1 MNFSFRQKP
10 IADCRLPI
18 AFRHRRQTG
27 LTVLELVSAL
37 SLFVIILG
45 MLFIAV
51 NGASDIWSH
60 SSTQNKSQQSMRR
73 VMEKLGDDLAC
84 AMGQPMTDTSDKPW
98 FVLDYPSARTNQ
110 CGLYFVKSVS
120 PAEVSGENMRSL
132 ELVAYVLAT
141 ETNVL
146 SRYTAPVSLNT
157 DANTDVG
164 EQLNTFYTSH
174 RPDSTIVS
182 NVLSTLV
189 TTFGVIACTNTPPA
203 RSTNPAGSYDNSPG
217 RTVKLYSLPDFVDIG
232 LAYTN
237 RDDTTKGYTH
247 INYMT
252 RRVTFPAAPASRQP

>member
-1 MNFSFRQKP
+1 MKLSFRQKL
-10 IADCRLPI
+10 ATFDKQ
-18 AFRHRRQTG
+18 RRQAG

-60 SSTQNKSQQSMRR
+60 SGTQNKGQQNIRR
-73 VMEKLGDDLAC
+73 VLEKLGDDLAC

-98 FVLDYPSARTNQ
+98 FVIDYPTARTNQ

-120 PAEVSGENMRSL
+120 PTEVSGANMRSL
-132 ELVAYVLAT
+132 ELVGYVLAT

-157 DANTDVG
+157 EVG
-164 EQLNTFYTSH
+164 EQLKIFHTSH
-174 RPDSTIVS
+174 SPNSSSVS

-189 TTFGVIACTNTPPA
+189 TTFGIVACTNTPPA
-203 RSTNPAGSYDNSPG
+203 RVTNPPGAYDNSPG
-217 RTVKLYSLPDFVDIG
+217 KRVELYSLPDFVDIG
-232 LAYTN
+232 IAYTN
-237 RDDTTKGYTH
+237 RDDTAKGDTH

-252 RRVTFPAAPASRQP
+252 RRVTLPAAPASRQP

>member
-1 MNFSFRQKP
+1 MKSFFRQKP
-10 IADCRLPI
+10 TADCRLPI
-18 AFRHRRQTG
+18 AFRPSRQSG
-27 LTVLELVSAL
+27 LTALELVSAL

-73 VMEKLGDDLAC
+73 VMEKLGDDLVC
-84 AMGQPMTDTSDKPW
+84 AVGQPMADTSEKPW
-98 FVLDYPSARTNQ
+98 FVLDYPSVRPNQ

-120 PAEVSGENMRSL
+120 PAEVSGENLRSL

-157 DANTDVG
+157 DVG
-164 EQLNTFYTSH
+164 EQLNTFHISH
-174 RPDSTIVS
+174 RPDGTIVS
-182 NVLSTLV
+182 NVLSTLA
-189 TTFGVIACTNTPPA
+189 TEFLVIACTNTPPA
-203 RSTNPAGSYDNSPG
+203 TGFNTPGFYDKSPG
-217 RTVKLYSLPDFVDIG
+217 KTIKLYSLPDFVDIG